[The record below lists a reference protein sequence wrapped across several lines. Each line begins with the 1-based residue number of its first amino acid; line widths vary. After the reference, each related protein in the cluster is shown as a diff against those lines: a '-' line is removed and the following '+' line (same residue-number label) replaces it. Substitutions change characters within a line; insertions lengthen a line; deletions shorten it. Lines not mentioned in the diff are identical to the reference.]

1 MILNGHLFIYNKH
14 IYFFGKPI
22 NHGGCSYFNPLPPLK
37 EYQWLEFYAGYGNLT
52 RFMKAS
58 GYKSARFE
66 LGDADRQPHRRSNYM
81 DILSPSGFWF
91 LSCIK
96 RCSCG

>member
-1 MILNGHLFIYNKH
+1 MAC
-14 IYFFGKPI
+14 P
-22 NHGGCSYFNPLPPLK
+22 SYLNPLPPLK

-58 GYKSARFE
+58 GYKTARFD
-66 LGDADRQPHRRSNYM
+66 LGDANRQPHRRSNYM
-81 DILSPSGFWF
+81 DILSPSGFWI

-96 RCSCG
+96 NALVGRLAARL